1 MARPT
6 DDAINNFT
14 LAGQHIKTAGQRIKH
29 NPSVADKQFADN
41 ELAYGL
47 FYIAAGLSA
56 LSTGLRATYIL
67 LEEVKAAAQQRK

>member
-6 DDAINNFT
+6 EDAIDNFR
-14 LAGQHIKTAGQRIKH
+14 LAEQHIKTAGTRIKN
-29 NPSVADKQFADN
+29 NPSPADKQFADN

-47 FYIAAGLSA
+47 YYIAAGLGA

-67 LEEVKAAAQQRK
+67 LEEVKVAAQRK